1 MGIFIRLS
9 ISKSVTK
16 EEWKKVYE
24 ETLQLIKNF
33 PFAERRKIKI
43 HDIDT
48 ICLIR
53 TEEQEDRD
61 EWNPNKTKI
70 GWNTIG
76 DYDNMHVAENYY
88 LPRDIVEDNK
98 VEPDAGDAML
108 QAISV
113 YINFDL
119 EDERFHHTYNI
130 WGNKTQGETYHIY
143 LLAVAALIEAR
154 LGTKAFTYGDI
165 TRGQFKKAVEIAN
178 KYLNEPIDIPDRCDM
193 ERLLMRI
200 KKLPLSPVDQLTVFE
215 TFFLGT
221 QDVGV
226 GAYVRQMFDDDVIDE
241 YWKHKF
247 KNQRIGTL
255 GFNDTIHNY
264 LLCGFDLGKLC
275 GYINYEDENG
285 NLQYEKFVIRI
296 MDAKLHIKD
305 KNCDD
310 PLKIDQE
317 DEHTYGVSTFLAQ
330 FVYAGAN
337 NKKVDRYIPIED
349 IKAALINALGGKCNV
364 EDIIDNYIE
373 EENKQKN
380 IDINSDLSDEE
391 IEKATL
397 QDPAE
402 IFSRIMDMKYEQLQK
417 KRETYDI
424 SDYEDLI
431 YYQDG
436 NTVSPDIKEAIAL
449 SMRFLESALE
459 EDKYKELMKENARK
473 RCRWIIENNRYFLI
487 RDKDWDKVF
496 KNIEENENAFSRYYK
511 LFRAKLNDEDTL
523 NMCIAFLINDELYDY
538 TKILSTL

>member
-130 WGNKTQGETYHIY
+130 WGNKTQGEPYHIY

-193 ERLLMRI
+193 EWLLMRI

-221 QDVGV
+221 QDVEV

-391 IEKATL
+391 IEKAIL

-402 IFSRIMDMKYEQLQK
+402 IFSRIMDMKYEQLQRK
-417 KRETYDI
+417 HETYDI

-436 NTVSPDIKEAIAL
+436 NTVSPDIKEEIVL

>member
-76 DYDNMHVAENYY
+76 DYDNMQVAENYY

-98 VEPDAGDAML
+98 AEPDAGDAML

-130 WGNKTQGETYHIY
+130 WGNKTQGEPYHIY

-317 DEHTYGVSTFLAQ
+317 DEHTYGVSTFLVQ

-364 EDIIDNYIE
+364 EYIIDNYIE

-391 IEKATL
+391 IEKAIL

-449 SMRFLESALE
+449 SMRFLEPALE
-459 EDKYKELMKENARK
+459 EDKYKELMKGNARK

>member
-98 VEPDAGDAML
+98 AEPDAGDAML

-130 WGNKTQGETYHIY
+130 WGNKTQGEPYHIY

-178 KYLNEPIDIPDRCDM
+178 KYLNEPIDIPDRCDI

-317 DEHTYGVSTFLAQ
+317 NEHTYGVSTFLAQ

-391 IEKATL
+391 IEKAIL

-449 SMRFLESALE
+449 SMRFLKSALE

>member
-130 WGNKTQGETYHIY
+130 WGNKTQGEPYHIY

-193 ERLLMRI
+193 ERLLIRI

-364 EDIIDNYIE
+364 EYIIDNYIE

-391 IEKATL
+391 IEKAIL

-436 NTVSPDIKEAIAL
+436 NTVSPYIKEAIAL

-496 KNIEENENAFSRYYK
+496 KNIEENENVFSRYYK

>member
-130 WGNKTQGETYHIY
+130 WGNKTQGEPYHIY

-226 GAYVRQMFDDDVIDE
+226 DAYVRQMFDDDVIDE

-317 DEHTYGVSTFLAQ
+317 DEHTYGVSTFFAQ

-391 IEKATL
+391 IEKAIL

-449 SMRFLESALE
+449 SMRFLKSALE

>member
-130 WGNKTQGETYHIY
+130 WGNKTQGEPYHIY

-391 IEKATL
+391 IEKAIL

-417 KRETYDI
+417 NVRR
-424 SDYEDLI
+424 
-431 YYQDG
+431 
-436 NTVSPDIKEAIAL
+436 
-449 SMRFLESALE
+449 M
-459 EDKYKELMKENARK
+459 
-473 RCRWIIENNRYFLI
+473 
-487 RDKDWDKVF
+487 
-496 KNIEENENAFSRYYK
+496 
-511 LFRAKLNDEDTL
+511 TL
-523 NMCIAFLINDELYDY
+523 VTM
-538 TKILSTL
+538 KILYIIRMETL

>member
-130 WGNKTQGETYHIY
+130 WGNKTQGEPYHIY

-215 TFFLGT
+215 TFFLVHRMWGL
-221 QDVGV
+221 VHM
-226 GAYVRQMFDDDVIDE
+226 YVR
-241 YWKHKF
+241 
-247 KNQRIGTL
+247 
-255 GFNDTIHNY
+255 
-264 LLCGFDLGKLC
+264 C
-275 GYINYEDENG
+275 
-285 NLQYEKFVIRI
+285 
-296 MDAKLHIKD
+296 
-305 KNCDD
+305 
-310 PLKIDQE
+310 
-317 DEHTYGVSTFLAQ
+317 
-330 FVYAGAN
+330 
-337 NKKVDRYIPIED
+337 
-349 IKAALINALGGKCNV
+349 
-364 EDIIDNYIE
+364 
-373 EENKQKN
+373 
-380 IDINSDLSDEE
+380 
-391 IEKATL
+391 
-397 QDPAE
+397 
-402 IFSRIMDMKYEQLQK
+402 
-417 KRETYDI
+417 
-424 SDYEDLI
+424 
-431 YYQDG
+431 
-436 NTVSPDIKEAIAL
+436 
-449 SMRFLESALE
+449 SM
-459 EDKYKELMKENARK
+459 M
-473 RCRWIIENNRYFLI
+473 
-487 RDKDWDKVF
+487 
-496 KNIEENENAFSRYYK
+496 
-511 LFRAKLNDEDTL
+511 T
-523 NMCIAFLINDELYDY
+523 
-538 TKILSTL
+538 